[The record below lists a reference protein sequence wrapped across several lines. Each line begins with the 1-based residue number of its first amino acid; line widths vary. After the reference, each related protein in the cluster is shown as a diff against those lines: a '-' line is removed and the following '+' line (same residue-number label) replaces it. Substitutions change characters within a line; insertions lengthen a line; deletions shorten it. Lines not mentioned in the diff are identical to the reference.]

1 MNNFIYDIPTKVY
14 FGQGQIVHL
23 PELIQTC
30 GSRVLLVYGGGS
42 VKKTGVYDT
51 ITHLLR
57 ENGIEWQELSGV
69 QSNPKIGSVREGV
82 RLVREHQLDCVLAVG
97 GGSTLDC
104 SKAICAGVPYAGD
117 PWELVLDRTKVQD
130 CLPLITVLTMA
141 ATGSEMDN
149 IAVISNPETK
159 DKRGFSSYGMY
170 PRFSILDPAYTFT
183 VPRSQTAAGT
193 ADIMSHIMESY
204 FDQVRGASVQDGLS
218 EALLKTCIQSAPV
231 ALAHPDDYEARA
243 NLMWASSLA
252 INGLISYGEDAAWAV
267 HPMEHELSAF
277 YDITHGAGLALLT
290 PYWMQY
296 VLREET
302 LPRFVEYGVNVW
314 GIDPEQEDMAIARQ
328 AITKTREFFDSIG
341 MPSHLSELD
350 IDDTHFDVMAMKAA
364 AGGLAYGFVPLD
376 KQDVRRIYEMAL

>member
-1 MNNFIYDIPTKVY
+1 M
-14 FGQGQIVHL
+14 
-23 PELIQTC
+23 
-30 GSRVLLVYGGGS
+30 GS
-42 VKKTGVYDT
+42 VKKTGLYDT

-170 PRFSILDPAYTFT
+170 PRFSSPVTWATGWKAQMHRPWKSKNTKAASPISVSLTKS
-183 VPRSQTAAGT
+183 VPT
-193 ADIMSHIMESY
+193 
-204 FDQVRGASVQDGLS
+204 LS
-218 EALLKTCIQSAPV
+218 
-231 ALAHPDDYEARA
+231 
-243 NLMWASSLA
+243 
-252 INGLISYGEDAAWAV
+252 
-267 HPMEHELSAF
+267 
-277 YDITHGAGLALLT
+277 
-290 PYWMQY
+290 Y
-296 VLREET
+296 VLSC
-302 LPRFVEYGVNVW
+302 LF
-314 GIDPEQEDMAIARQ
+314 
-328 AITKTREFFDSIG
+328 
-341 MPSHLSELD
+341 LL
-350 IDDTHFDVMAMKAA
+350 
-364 AGGLAYGFVPLD
+364 
-376 KQDVRRIYEMAL
+376 

>member
-1 MNNFIYDIPTKVY
+1 MRFTGTAGLRR
-14 FGQGQIVHL
+14 GQR
-23 PELIQTC
+23 E
-30 GSRVLLVYGGGS
+30 
-42 VKKTGVYDT
+42 
-51 ITHLLR
+51 

-170 PRFSILDPAYTFT
+170 PRFSILDPVYTFT

-243 NLMWASSLA
+243 NLMWAASLA
-252 INGLISYGEDAAWAV
+252 INGLNSLGKNRAWTC
-267 HPMEHELSAF
+267 HPLEHVLSAY
-277 YDITHGAGLALLT
+277 YDITHGVGLAILT
-290 PYWMQY
+290 PRWMKHVLNEQT
-296 VLREET
+296 VDVFARFALNVWSVDPQLDCWTAAQQGIEKLSEFFASMGLPMTLRE
-302 LPRFVEYGVNVW
+302 V
-314 GIDPEQEDMAIARQ
+314 GIDESRLEEMA
-328 AITKTREFFDSIG
+328 E
-341 MPSHLSELD
+341 
-350 IDDTHFDVMAMKAA
+350 KAA
-364 AGGLAYGFVPLD
+364 ETDFSRAFVPLTRED
-376 KQDVRRIYEMAL
+376 ILQIYRACL

>member
-42 VKKTGVYDT
+42 VKKTGLYDT

-82 RLVREHQLDCVLAVG
+82 RLVREHQLDC
-97 GGSTLDC
+97 
-104 SKAICAGVPYAGD
+104 
-117 PWELVLDRTKVQD
+117 ELVLDRTKVQD

-170 PRFSILDPAYTFT
+170 PRFSILDPVYTFT

-243 NLMWASSLA
+243 NLMWAASLA
-252 INGLISYGEDAAWAV
+252 INGLNSLGKNRAWTC
-267 HPMEHELSAF
+267 HPLEHVLSAY
-277 YDITHGAGLALLT
+277 YDITHGVGLAILT
-290 PYWMQY
+290 PRWMKHVLNEQT
-296 VLREET
+296 VDVFARFALNVWSVDPQLDCWTAAQQGIEKLSEFFASMGLPLTLRE
-302 LPRFVEYGVNVW
+302 V
-314 GIDPEQEDMAIARQ
+314 GIDESRLEEMA
-328 AITKTREFFDSIG
+328 E
-341 MPSHLSELD
+341 
-350 IDDTHFDVMAMKAA
+350 KAA
-364 AGGLAYGFVPLD
+364 ETDFSRAFVPLTRED
-376 KQDVRRIYEMAL
+376 ILQIYRACL